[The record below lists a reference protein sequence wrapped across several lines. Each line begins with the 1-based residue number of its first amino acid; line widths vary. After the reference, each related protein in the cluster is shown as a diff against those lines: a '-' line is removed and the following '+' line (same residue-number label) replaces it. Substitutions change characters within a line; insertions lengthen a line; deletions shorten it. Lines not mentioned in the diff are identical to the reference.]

1 MNPSKPK
8 RRVGLWIAVAVAALL
23 VAVVAIALKVYFEYD
38 SLLETGSAGNLP
50 TSYEPLAG
58 AESDPLAD
66 VEEKDVYNLLLAVID
81 NGVTEEERSYGEGL
95 GNTDL
100 LMYIRLDH
108 KNNKL
113 SILQIPRDTYVGPEL
128 AEQYTA
134 KINGAFLHGPEE
146 ENRIANTANVVYQL
160 FGLKADNYVV
170 MDLNAFRTMVDTM
183 GGIWMH
189 IPRDLV
195 DKKGNVVFQEGDVK
209 VDGQSAELILR
220 NRNTARSDYDRLELQ
235 QSFYAAVFK
244 TFMNDYPIGDA
255 MKVAKMVAHY
265 VNTDL
270 SLMDLA
276 GLYLSLKDLTAA
288 DVYMVRCAGGPITVD
303 GNGSLYGIE
312 KEYTAN
318 ILNEH
323 FLPAGAAQLFLHLL
337 QRRLHRL
344 QLLGPQAA
352 VPAKDEH
359 LAPRQPFLQV
369 LPLLPRPCE
378 GVRLHRGGLQHQLAG
393 GLHPY
398 LPRGI
403 LHRQF
408 VQGAKVQ
415 RVVAVAPIAVVHLPP
430 ALGQAAAGRGQ
441 AIRPG
446 RQPAGVQQPGGQ
458 CAALLPPPAFGL
470 GGIGTPGRLTRSG
483 PGFIGGVPRR
493 FHRPAA
499 GQGLGPVVPG
509 RFHLPVLQPAGG
521 GIKPHLQGG
530 VRLGADRLIGRAGLP
545 AGHRCGV
552 IDQFPAALG
561 ASAGVQA
568 QAHGPAQRLIPAH
581 LGLARGGGAAVGGYS
596 PAGQADRNQ
605 PLIVRQSAGG
615 GLGASQAGRHH
626 LAFHRGL
633 HPQGAAAAGQQG
645 QRQGG
650 GGRSKPSVFHGKFPL
665 LVWYLYSTR
674 RGSPDHHRLVARL

>member
-50 TSYEPLAG
+50 TSYQPIGG

-312 KEYTAN
+312 KEYTAK

-323 FLPAGAAQLFLHLL
+323 F
-337 QRRLHRL
+337 
-344 QLLGPQAA
+344 
-352 VPAKDEH
+352 
-359 LAPRQPFLQV
+359 
-369 LPLLPRPCE
+369 RPE
-378 GVRLHRGGLQHQLAG
+378 GVTVSADQLGLPDVEFPLG
-393 GLHPY
+393 VNYDEGRTLD
-398 LPRGI
+398 G
-403 LHRQF
+403 
-408 VQGAKVQ
+408 VQTAE
-415 RVVAVAPIAVVHLPP
+415 
-430 ALGQAAAGRGQ
+430 ALG
-441 AIRPG
+441 
-446 RQPAGVQQPGGQ
+446 
-458 CAALLPPPAFGL
+458 
-470 GGIGTPGRLTRSG
+470 
-483 PGFIGGVPRR
+483 
-493 FHRPAA
+493 
-499 GQGLGPVVPG
+499 
-509 RFHLPVLQPAGG
+509 
-521 GIKPHLQGG
+521 
-530 VRLGADRLIGRAGLP
+530 
-545 AGHRCGV
+545 
-552 IDQFPAALG
+552 
-561 ASAGVQA
+561 
-568 QAHGPAQRLIPAH
+568 
-581 LGLARGGGAAVGGYS
+581 
-596 PAGQADRNQ
+596 
-605 PLIVRQSAGG
+605 
-615 GLGASQAGRHH
+615 
-626 LAFHRGL
+626 
-633 HPQGAAAAGQQG
+633 
-645 QRQGG
+645 
-650 GGRSKPSVFHGKFPL
+650 
-665 LVWYLYSTR
+665 
-674 RGSPDHHRLVARL
+674 